1 MERQA
6 NPARRRKRGH
16 STSSPSPSA
25 SPSASPSGGS
35 VALACLR
42 CRSKKKKCNGNAP
55 TCRTCKK
62 LHVPCMWPPGDQR
75 KFPSSK
81 SHIKELY
88 DRIEA
93 LQNALAAAQSLVA
106 ASRTETSDSQALT
119 APTPTDA
126 VSTNAK
132 PPPDAESSSA
142 TEDSLISRLCGRQ
155 WKLNSDRGGQYRFFG
170 PTSSLHLTESVSSS
184 LVDNSYSA
192 PFGGD
197 DPRLQELVDRET
209 QDYLLNLYWK
219 YQDNVL
225 RVFHKGA
232 FLHDLERRRTRYVSK
247 ALLTCIFASA
257 ARISDRPAI
266 RALALSTQD
275 DSMDEKQPPLLA
287 LATRYLDDELM
298 HPQLTTIQS
307 LLLLSTSYC
316 ALSLD
321 TKGWL
326 ITGNAC
332 RLAIELGLHFGTN
345 KLSSPSLTDLDIE
358 ARQNTFWACI
368 VFDRLWS
375 VYLGRPC
382 CFPLKDL
389 GVRDPAY
396 SRMERSWET
405 DMAYAWATLLEILGH
420 ISDTIN
426 GERCT
431 LETLSE
437 LDEWLR
443 FWSTH
448 LQPSIHYHRE
458 TQQPAITVLHMKY
471 CAVVILLHRHMAGFP
486 AGSKQGH
493 FRASCIHHA
502 IEMTQILQDYRR
514 THGDAR
520 TLSGIAIFSI
530 ATAATT
536 FIAEIAERRSS
547 PAEAWHQLNC
557 LKACVKTLEELQISY
572 PVARKVRQTIQL
584 IMRLCR
590 IGTSCLFPGHATP
603 TEDSWQGPSG
613 ARRGWDVNINVDF
626 NVNVNVNVNDN
637 GSIGPALLGAT
648 ESQSDPPLMAADD
661 DEQAQVFSSG
671 DNGEFA
677 ASYSPFA
684 YDEYLPA
691 SAQFDILYGF
701 GASLFS

>member
-6 NPARRRKRGH
+6 KPARRRKRGH
-16 STSSPSPSA
+16 STSSPSPSP

-42 CRSKKKKCNGNAP
+42 CRSKKKKVGICLENEIIFARGCLLISVQCDGNAP
-55 TCRTCKK
+55 TCRTCRK
-62 LHVPCMWPPGDQR
+62 LRVPCVWPQGDQR

-126 VSTNAK
+126 VSTNTK
-132 PPPDAESSSA
+132 PPPEAESSGA

-232 FLHDLERRRTRYVSK
+232 FLHDLERRQTRYVSK

-266 RALALSTQD
+266 RALALSTHD

-287 LATRYLDDELM
+287 LATQYLDEELM

-332 RLAIELGLHFGTN
+332 RLAIDLGLHFGTN

-458 TQQPAITVLHMKY
+458 TQQPAITVLQTT
-471 CAVVILLHRHMAGFP
+471 IL
-486 AGSKQGH
+486 
-493 FRASCIHHA
+493 
-502 IEMTQILQDYRR
+502 T
-514 THGDAR
+514 
-520 TLSGIAIFSI
+520 
-530 ATAATT
+530 
-536 FIAEIAERRSS
+536 
-547 PAEAWHQLNC
+547 AEAWHQLNC
-557 LKACVKTLEELQISY
+557 LKTCVKTLEELQISY

-613 ARRGWDVNINVDF
+613 ARRGWDVNINVNF
-626 NVNVNVNVNDN
+626 NVNVNVNDN
-637 GSIGPALLGAT
+637 GSIGTALVGAT
-648 ESQSDPPLMAADD
+648 ESQSGPPLMAADD